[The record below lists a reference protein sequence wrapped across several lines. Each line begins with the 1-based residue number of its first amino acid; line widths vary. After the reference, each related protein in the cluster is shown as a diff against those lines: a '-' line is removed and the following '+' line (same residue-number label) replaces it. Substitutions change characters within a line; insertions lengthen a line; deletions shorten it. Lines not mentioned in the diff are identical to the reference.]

1 METEDQQVEQV
12 KSFIKE
18 YGPWIVGGLVVGL
31 GLMFTWRNYQGTQLA
46 EQQVATAEVKS
57 IVDQIENANEG
68 VLDANAALAN
78 LGESDYA
85 ALTRLAVAK
94 SAVEAGEFEQATT
107 QLRAAMNEATATEVK
122 AIAAVRLARVELSM
136 GNIDQAEAALTS
148 VNQESFAAIK
158 GEVMG
163 DIELARGNREAARAA
178 YASALESGDNEL
190 NRVLQMKLDN
200 LAAAE

>member
-1 METEDQQVEQV
+1 MSLT
-12 KSFIKE
+12 
-18 YGPWIVGGLVVGL
+18 Y
-31 GLMFTWRNYQGTQLA
+31 WR
-46 EQQVATAEVKS
+46 V
-57 IVDQIENANEG
+57 
-68 VLDANAALAN
+68 NAAHWL
-78 LGESDYA
+78 
-85 ALTRLAVAK
+85 VARK
-94 SAVEAGEFEQATT
+94 SCPVEAGVEFEQATT